1 MCRLFIGANPELW
14 QSVTRSLRIDGVVTS
29 VRLENF
35 FWFALEDI
43 AARDNLSV
51 NRLLGRLYDESRA
64 EGHDLD
70 NFASFLRVCC
80 GRYLALQVNGL
91 VPTDK
96 TTAIST
102 LDADAILLREQETY
116 RDQRSKWQNLHI
128 TPPENVPIGQRI
140 SLRHFAF
147 AFTDAIRSRRI
158 K

>member
-1 MCRLFIGANPELW
+1 MCRLFIGADPELW

-43 AARDNLSV
+43 ASRDDLTV

-80 GRYLALQVNGL
+80 GRYLALQVSGL
-91 VPTDK
+91 VPMDK

-116 RDQRSKWQNLHI
+116 RDQRSKWQKPAH
-128 TPPENVPIGQRI
+128 
-140 SLRHFAF
+140 HA
-147 AFTDAIRSRRI
+147 A
-158 K
+158 

>member
-1 MCRLFIGANPELW
+1 MCRLFIGADTELW
-14 QSVTRSLRIDGVVTS
+14 QSVTRSLRIHGVVTS

-35 FWFALEDI
+35 FWWTLEEV
-43 AARDNLSV
+43 ATRDDLTV
-51 NRLLGRLYDESRA
+51 NRLLGRLYEESRT

-96 TTAIST
+96 STAIST

-116 RDQRSKWQNLHI
+116 RDQRSEWRKSTH
-128 TPPENVPIGQRI
+128 
-140 SLRHFAF
+140 HA
-147 AFTDAIRSRRI
+147 A
-158 K
+158 

>member
-1 MCRLFIGANPELW
+1 MCRLFIGAEPQLW

-35 FWFALEDI
+35 FWSALEDI
-43 AARDNLSV
+43 AGRDDMSV
-51 NRLLGRLYDESRA
+51 SRLLGKLYEESRA

-91 VPTDK
+91 IPTDR

-102 LDADAILLREQETY
+102 LDTEEILRREKETY
-116 RDQRSKWQNLHI
+116 RDPHSSWQKSAH
-128 TPPENVPIGQRI
+128 
-140 SLRHFAF
+140 HA
-147 AFTDAIRSRRI
+147 A
-158 K
+158 

>member
-35 FWFALEDI
+35 FWWALEDV
-43 AARDNLSV
+43 AARDALTV
-51 NRLLGRLYDESRA
+51 NRLLGRLYYESRS

-91 VPTDK
+91 MPTDK

-102 LDADAILLREQETY
+102 LDTDAILLREQETY
-116 RDQRSKWQNLHI
+116 RDQHSDWRKTAH
-128 TPPENVPIGQRI
+128 
-140 SLRHFAF
+140 HA
-147 AFTDAIRSRRI
+147 A
-158 K
+158 

>member
-1 MCRLFIGANPELW
+1 MCRLFIGAEPQLW

-35 FWFALEDI
+35 FWSALEDI
-43 AARDNLSV
+43 AGRDDMSV
-51 NRLLGRLYDESRA
+51 SRLLGKLYEESRA

-91 VPTDK
+91 IPADG

-102 LDADAILLREQETY
+102 LDAEEILRREKETY
-116 RDQRSKWQNLHI
+116 RDPHSSWQKSTH
-128 TPPENVPIGQRI
+128 
-140 SLRHFAF
+140 HA
-147 AFTDAIRSRRI
+147 A
-158 K
+158 

>member
-1 MCRLFIGANPELW
+1 MCRLFIGAEPQLW

-35 FWFALEDI
+35 FWSALEDI
-43 AARDNLSV
+43 AGRDDMSV
-51 NRLLGRLYDESRA
+51 SRLLGKLYEESRA

-91 VPTDK
+91 IPTDR

-102 LDADAILLREQETY
+102 LDTEEILRREKETY
-116 RDQRSKWQNLHI
+116 RDTHSSWQKSAH
-128 TPPENVPIGQRI
+128 
-140 SLRHFAF
+140 HA
-147 AFTDAIRSRRI
+147 A
-158 K
+158 